1 MKALK
6 IIAILFLVYVDG
18 VAAFETYLGY
28 AQPENQ
34 RTLVITTT
42 GADGVANDR
51 VLATLESNGQLYV
64 SANHWPRTWYKEALA
79 DPNVQVALAAE
90 KRAYT
95 AVAVTDEEADRVNSE
110 HRHSLGFRILTGFPP
125 RYFLRLDPQ

>member
-6 IIAILFLVYVDG
+6 IFAILVVVYVGG
-18 VAAFETYLGY
+18 VVVFESYLGY

-42 GADGVANDR
+42 DATGASNER
-51 VLATLESNGQLYV
+51 VLASLESNGQLYV
-64 SANHWPRTWYKEALA
+64 SANHWPRAWYKQALES
-79 DPNVQVALAAE
+79 PNVLVARAAE
-90 KRAYT
+90 AHKYL
-95 AVAVTDEEADRVNSE
+95 AVPISEEEARRVNNE

-125 RYFLRLDPQ
+125 RVFLRLDPQ